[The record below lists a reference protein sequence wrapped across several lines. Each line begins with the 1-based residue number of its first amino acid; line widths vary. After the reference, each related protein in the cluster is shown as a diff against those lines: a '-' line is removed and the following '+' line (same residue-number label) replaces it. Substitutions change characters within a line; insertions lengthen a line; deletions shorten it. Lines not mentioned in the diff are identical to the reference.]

1 MSPLSSPRLRAG
13 LVHDVRLQA
22 RAQLYAIGVG
32 VAVLMGLAGRFLFDA
47 DALRWLLPVFFLVGL
62 GGTTFLFGASLVLFE
77 KDEGTLM
84 ALRVSPLRTQEYVLS
99 KALTLST
106 FATVE
111 SLITFAV
118 AGAPWPDRPWMLLGG
133 VWLLGVAYT
142 LLGLAVVASH
152 DSVTAFLLP
161 DGVLWAGVL
170 QLPFLY
176 ALDLGPAWVWHL
188 IPSQAFLLLMLGAYA
203 PLSSGQ
209 AAYAA
214 VGALG
219 SVAVAWWWVRRRF
232 ARHVGLRE
240 V

>member
-1 MSPLSSPRLRAG
+1 MSAVISPRLRAG
-13 LVHDVRLQA
+13 LAQDVRLQA
-22 RAQLYAIGVG
+22 RAQLYTIGLG
-32 VAVLMGLAGRFLFDA
+32 VAVAMGLAGRFLFDA
-47 DALRWLLPVFFLVGL
+47 DALRWLLPVFYLVGL

-84 ALRVSPLRTQEYVLS
+84 ALRVSPLRAHEYVLS

-106 FATVE
+106 FATIE
-111 SLITFAV
+111 SLVTFGV
-118 AGAPWPDRPWMLLGG
+118 AGAPWPERPWLLLGA

-176 ALDLGPAWVWHL
+176 ALDLGPDLLWHL
-188 IPSQAFLLLMLGAYA
+188 IPSQAFLLLMLGAYD
-203 PLSSGQ
+203 PLTTGQ
-209 AAYAA
+209 AAYA
-214 VGALG
+214 VGVALG
-219 SVAVAWWWVRRRF
+219 SVGATWWWVRRRF
-232 ARHVGLRE
+232 ACHVGLRE